1 MLFRRQGLL
10 WLCSAAHILRL
21 YFVKNLSLL
30 FFSSFAFCHLQDWMV
45 SLWMHTEYWVGM
57 VGLSD
62 HLTCQKPNCIVSV
75 QLYFE
80 HISHS
85 SNNFKVK

>member
-1 MLFRRQGLL
+1 MDEHAFQPTGFVVA
-10 WLCSAAHILRL
+10 WFSCTYFAFVLCKE
-21 YFVKNLSLL
+21 FVVVV
-30 FFSSFAFCHLQDWMV
+30 FSTFAFCHLQDWMA

-62 HLTCQKPNCIVSV
+62 HQPNCIVSV

-80 HISHS
+80 HISHK
-85 SNNFKVK
+85 SNHFKVK